1 MLEPTF
7 HRRSLL
13 IEANVGTRGS
23 REKIRKPARREPA
36 DRDALAALLGPLRR
50 ALRPFR
56 RRRRTPHE
64 VELLGMQ
71 GFCRTVVCRSI
82 CQHAKAAR
90 VDQGRG
96 LPPPGWAVKV
106 NRNTEKPRG

>member
-50 ALRPFR
+50 ALRPFPR
-56 RRRRTPHE
+56 RRRPPQE
-64 VELLGMQ
+64 VELLGMP

-82 CQHAKAAR
+82 FHHAKAAR
-90 VDQGRG
+90 VDPGR
-96 LPPPGWAVKV
+96 
-106 NRNTEKPRG
+106 RQPRPQWVPEVQP

>member
-36 DRDALAALLGPLRR
+36 DRDALAALPGPLRR
-50 ALRPFR
+50 VLRTVR
-56 RRRRTPHE
+56 RRRRTPQE
-64 VELLGMQ
+64 VELLGKQ
-71 GFCRTVVCRSI
+71 GSCRTLVCRSI
-82 CQHAKAAR
+82 CPHAYAAR
-90 VDQGRG
+90 VEQVRG
-96 LPPPGWAVKV
+96 HHPH
-106 NRNTEKPRG
+106 